1 MIGTV
6 AEGMR
11 EAIITLSDEELAA
24 IGYGGLV
31 SLCREAG
38 LKEVELLEDEGTR
51 SVPQIEV
58 ETQLDGAQL
67 DEFDCVNDWELVS
80 AEDNSYVYVIEVEA
94 LEMPEETAVDH
105 EDLIGMCDPEVID
118 RGLLLSLVGS
128 QETIRN
134 VLRNL
139 EEAGVVP
146 ELHRLGDYGG
156 GEQTLETL
164 TDRQLEVL
172 QTAYDLGF
180 YDVPREVTID
190 EIATEIGIDGGTVSE
205 HLQRAERN
213 ILSQQLT
220 AKE

>member
-1 MIGTV
+1 
-6 AEGMR
+6 MR
-11 EAIITLSDEELAA
+11 EAIINLSDEELAD

-58 ETQLDGAQL
+58 KNRLDGAQL
-67 DEFDCVNDWELVS
+67 DEFECVNKWELVS
-80 AEDNSYVYVIEVEA
+80 AKEDEYVYVIEVEA
-94 LEMPEETAVDH
+94 LDMPEETAIDH
-105 EDLIGMCDPEVID
+105 EDLIGMCDPEVVD

-134 VLRNL
+134 VLRNF
-139 EEAGVVP
+139 EKAGVVP
-146 ELHRLGDYGG
+146 ELHRLGDYEG
-156 GEQTLETL
+156 GEQTLEAL

-172 QTAYDLGF
+172 QTAYEVGF
-180 YDVPREVTID
+180 YDVPREATID
-190 EIATEIGIDGGTVSE
+190 EVAGEMDIEEGTISE

-213 ILSQQLT
+213 ILSHQLT
-220 AKE
+220 AME

>member
-1 MIGTV
+1 
-6 AEGMR
+6 MR
-11 EAIITLSDEELAA
+11 EAIINLSDEELAD

-38 LKEVELLEDEGTR
+38 LREIELLEDEGTR
-51 SVPQIEV
+51 SVPLIEV
-58 ETQLDGAQL
+58 ENRLDETQL
-67 DEFDCVNDWELVS
+67 DEFDCVTDWELVS
-80 AEDNSYVYVIEVEA
+80 ATDTTYQYVIEVEA
-94 LEMPEETAVDH
+94 LDMPDETAIDH
-105 EDLIGMCDPEVID
+105 DDLVGMCDPTVVD

-134 VLRNL
+134 VLRNF

-146 ELHRLGDYGG
+146 ELHRLGDYEGG
-156 GEQTLETL
+156 QQTLDTL

-172 QTAYDLGF
+172 QTAYEMGF
-180 YDVPREVTID
+180 YDVPRKATVDEVAA
-190 EIATEIGIDGGTVSE
+190 EVNVDGATVSE

-220 AKE
+220 AIE

>member
-1 MIGTV
+1 
-6 AEGMR
+6 MR

-31 SLCREAG
+31 SVCREAG
-38 LKEVELLEDEGTR
+38 LKQVELLEDEGTR

-58 ETQLDGAQL
+58 ETRLDESQL

-80 AEDNSYVYVIEVEA
+80 AEENSYVYVVEVEA
-94 LEMPEETAVDH
+94 LDMPEQTALDH
-105 EDLIGMCDPEVID
+105 EDLVGMCDPEVVD

-134 VLRNL
+134 VLRNF
-139 EEAGVVP
+139 EAAGVVP
-146 ELHRLGDYGG
+146 DLRSPGDYEG
-156 GEQTLETL
+156 GERTLAAL

-172 QTAYDLGF
+172 RTAYELGF
-180 YDVPREVTID
+180 YEVPREATID
-190 EIATEIGIDGGTVSE
+190 EIAAEMDVDGGTVSE

-213 ILSQQLT
+213 ILTQELT